1 MTQPRYSVCHMV
13 GVGPRPPRCQP
24 FPCSRSES
32 AAVSDSGR
40 NRSLLSCWWFSTRAS
55 VERHRGQE
63 KRAVSFQ
70 IQTFPLSSGRVIWVA
85 RLLKIFYDVL
95 NPECGST
102 LSCTVQPLEPFSWNQ
117 VHSFCIGHSFV
128 TLKVHLN
135 FKRATRL
142 SGNDKEDLRVSM

>member
-32 AAVSDSGR
+32 AAVSDSGC

-55 VERHRGQE
+55 VKQHSGQE
-63 KRAVSFQ
+63 KCAVSFQ
-70 IQTFPLSSGRVIWVA
+70 IQTFPLSQGRVIWVA

-95 NPECGST
+95 NPEYGST
-102 LSCTVQPLEPFSWNQ
+102 LSCTVQPLGPFSLK
-117 VHSFCIGHSFV
+117 CIVFV
-128 TLKVHLN
+128 LDIRSLLL
-135 FKRATRL
+135 RYISISRGPPDYQATT
-142 SGNDKEDLRVSM
+142 KKT